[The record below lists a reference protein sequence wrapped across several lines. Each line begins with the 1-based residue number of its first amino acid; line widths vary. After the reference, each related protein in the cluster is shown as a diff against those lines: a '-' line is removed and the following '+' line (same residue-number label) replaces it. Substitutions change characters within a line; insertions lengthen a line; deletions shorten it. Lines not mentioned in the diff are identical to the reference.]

1 LSFANVLAMLKAT
14 SLIVAVEPGTVR
26 ASHHRIRL
34 LGRHQFAPCRSLTA
48 SEVSQLKLN
57 AEWVVLSA
65 CNTAAAENPGAEA
78 LSGLVRAFF
87 CAGGRSLLV
96 SNWEDETKSAVSL
109 MAGTFTALAH
119 DRRLSHADALQNSM
133 LAMINDNE
141 HPERAEPRY
150 WTPFIVVGEPASLP
164 APQPSIRL
172 QSSDCRKTLSIGPL
186 RYSGGSEGG
195 NSSKWP
201 YRP

>member
-34 LGRHQFAPCRSLTA
+34 LGRHQFAPGRSLTA

-150 WTPFIVVGEPASLP
+150 WPPFIVVGEPASCQHLNR
-164 APQPSIRL
+164 AL
-172 QSSDCRKTLSIGPL
+172 GSSRAIVGK
-186 RYSGGSEGG
+186 
-195 NSSKWP
+195 P
-201 YRP
+201 YQLDR